1 VEYRIELFG
10 TPLPTAATLEALLE
24 AEDAAAVSD
33 LDRSQHVWRVNT
45 SLASGELLAL
55 LERLGCRVAP
65 ARVKLLPS
73 VCCGGCS
80 G

>member
-1 VEYRIELFG
+1 MEYRVELFG
-10 TPLPTAATLEALLE
+10 TRLPTAATLEAMLE

-33 LDRSQHVWRVNT
+33 LDRASHVWRVST
-45 SLASGELLAL
+45 SLASSELLQL

-65 ARVKLLPS
+65 GSVKLLPS

>member
-1 VEYRIELFG
+1 MEYRIELLG
-10 TPLPTAATLEALLE
+10 TRLPAAATLEALLE
-24 AEDAAAVSD
+24 SEDAAAVSD
-33 LDRSQHVWRVNT
+33 LDGAGHVWRVNT
-45 SLASGELLAL
+45 SLASAELLRL

-65 ARVKLLPS
+65 SSVKLLPS

>member
-1 VEYRIELFG
+1 
-10 TPLPTAATLEALLE
+10 
-24 AEDAAAVSD
+24 VSD
-33 LDRSQHVWRVNT
+33 LDGAGHVWRVNT
-45 SLASGELLAL
+45 SLASAELLRL

-65 ARVKLLPS
+65 SSVKLLPS